1 MRNNQPVTQREVD
14 YSADI
19 RIISMTDLQGN
30 ITFVNRDFIQISG
43 FSEEELIGSPHNMVR
58 HPDMPP
64 AAYEDLWQTVKSG
77 KTWRAMVKNRCKN
90 GDHYWVD
97 AYVMPIVQ
105 NGKPIGYQSVRS
117 KPSRE
122 QVAEAE
128 ALYARMRNDTSLK
141 IPQKSSWQDWSI
153 NLKSGLVGGLAI
165 LTSAILLAQELAGY
179 FQTDGKINPFIFTLY
194 LVNFLAALGVLL
206 YIRQGICRPLI
217 RATRYM
223 VNIANGDLTDNL
235 PKSNADE
242 TGQLLL
248 AIRMVQSRLL
258 AIFGR
263 VGEASMTLSASA
275 EQLSAASENT
285 LAAMY
290 AQQGETTQVATA
302 MQEMSATVREVANN
316 TETAA
321 QEAQSALDATSN
333 GLAVASQ
340 ARNVIGTLA
349 NEVKRT
355 GEVVANVANH
365 SQQISTITDV
375 ISSIA
380 EQTNLL
386 ALNAAIEAARAGEQG
401 RGFAVVADE
410 VRSLAGRTQQATG
423 EIRTMIEK
431 LSLEVSHAVN
441 VMEQSRDMANSATE
455 EIAHTEEALTRIA
468 DSVHQLNSMN
478 GQIATAADQQ
488 SSVANEMSQNVENID
503 HLTRKSREDAEQV
516 ANSSKYLTDLAH
528 NLQGAASQFKLGGDN
543 LDFQAAQD
551 THRLWVKKLE
561 AYLAGD
567 KSQLGRDVITN
578 HHHCMLGRWY
588 YGVGLQRYGQHPL
601 MKQLEAPHAE
611 LHRTA
616 DTVLQLH
623 DAGKANEA
631 RQQMDKLR
639 NYSKQIIDIL
649 DQLKRVVKE

>member
-43 FSEEELIGSPHNMVR
+43 FSEEELIGSPHNLVR

-77 KTWRAMVKNRCKN
+77 NTWRAMVKNRCKN

-122 QVAEAE
+122 QIAEAE

-141 IPQKSSWQDWSI
+141 IPHKSSWQDWSI

-165 LTSAILLAQELAGY
+165 LTSAILLAQELSGY
-179 FQTDGKINPFIFTLY
+179 FQADGKINPFIFTLY

-206 YIRQGICRPLI
+206 YIHRGICRPLLSS
-217 RATRYM
+217 TRYL

-242 TGQLLL
+242 TGQQLL

-285 LAAMY
+285 LASMY

-316 TETAA
+316 TEQAA

-333 GLAVASQ
+333 GLAVATQ
-340 ARNVIGTLA
+340 ARTVIGTLA

-355 GEVVANVANH
+355 GEVVANVATH

-423 EIRTMIEK
+423 EIRAMIEK
-431 LSLEVSHAVN
+431 LSHEVSHAVN
-441 VMEQSRDMANSATE
+441 VMEQSRDMANNATE

-468 DSVHQLNSMN
+468 DSVHQLSSMN
-478 GQIATAADQQ
+478 GQIATAAEQQ

-567 KSQLGRDVITN
+567 KSQLGRDAITK
-578 HHHCMLGRWY
+578 HHNCMLGRWY

-601 MKQLEAPHAE
+601 MKQLEKPHAE
-611 LHRTA
+611 LHHTA
-616 DTVLQLH
+616 DIILQLH
-623 DAGKANEA
+623 DAGKSHEVQ
-631 RQQMDKLR
+631 QQMDKLR
-639 NYSKQIIDIL
+639 NYSKQIIEIL
-649 DQLKRVVKE
+649 DQLKRVVQE